1 MARGMTRLIAVGNLG
16 KDPDMR
22 YSQGGTPVTS
32 FDLAVGRWDGQAKAE
47 TTDWYNIRLFGK
59 NAENATE
66 WLKKGDRVQIDGR
79 LELRKYTAQDGTERT
94 STDIVADGFLNLT
107 SRDDRANTLG
117 AQQCGTASGNRP
129 TFAGDSDPFSDLN
142 DVPFD

>member
-1 MARGMTRLIAVGNLG
+1 MARGMTRLIVVGNLG

-32 FDLAVGRWDGQAKAE
+32 FSLAVGRWDGQAKAE
-47 TTDWYNIRLFGK
+47 VTDWYNVRLFGK
-59 NAENATE
+59 NAENAAE

-107 SRDDRANTLG
+107 SRDDRANVLG
-117 AQQCGTASGNRP
+117 AQQRGTPPGNRP
-129 TFAGDSDPFSDLN
+129 VPTGDADPFSDLD
-142 DVPFD
+142 DVPF